1 MCYKNMAIHKNVFK
15 LKNEQVPEN
24 FASLLF
30 KVLMIV
36 YYKLCVLKYITC
48 LIKRKTHQFSC

>member
-1 MCYKNMAIHKNVFK
+1 MAIHKNVFK

-36 YYKLCVLKYITC
+36 YYKLCILKYITC